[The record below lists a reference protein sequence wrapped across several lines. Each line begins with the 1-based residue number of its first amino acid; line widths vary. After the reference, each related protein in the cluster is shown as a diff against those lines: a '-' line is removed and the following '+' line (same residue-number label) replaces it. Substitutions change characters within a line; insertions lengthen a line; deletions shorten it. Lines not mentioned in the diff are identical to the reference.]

1 MIRYPCSP
9 PPPAQHVPPP
19 PKGPLPSIPLSF
31 LPSVSSHNVA
41 RMLLYQLIFKRLL
54 FRNTA
59 ARALLCLVPDGLV
72 QTTTRCSFPSTRFAK
87 VKGKKEKKKKE
98 ARRNSGTRECWR
110 SWRERA
116 LLHIT
121 GRSAWG
127 CHHLGKAP
135 GLPLRG
141 GWRRRASFPGRQ
153 LWSRCAPGRTPALP
167 VSQPSPR
174 WPAH

>member
-72 QTTTRCSFPSTRFAK
+72 QTATRCSFPSTRFAK
-87 VKGKKEKKKKE
+87 VKGKKEKKKRKQE
-98 ARRNSGTRECWR
+98 GIL
-110 SWRERA
+110 A
-116 LLHIT
+116 LANV
-121 GRSAWG
+121 GGAG
-127 CHHLGKAP
+127 GN
-135 GLPLRG
+135 GLSCTLRG
-141 GWRRRASFPGRQ
+141 GARGAATIWGKRLVSHCGAGGDGEHPSQAGNCGPG
-153 LWSRCAPGRTPALP
+153 APPGELRPCP
-167 VSQPSPR
+167 
-174 WPAH
+174 